1 MMNLLRPL
9 AYVMAVA
16 MFGMLPLVAMASEP
30 RVDRAGDPKVQ
41 TAPDFE
47 LPAVNLRI
55 ALDRILG
62 EHAFLTV
69 EAMRTGIAKGPEFEV
84 AAEVLEAN
92 TVELLELVETA
103 YGADAADAFGE
114 QWRNHLGYLVDYTR
128 AVADG
133 DDDARDLA
141 SSQLETYTEDFSA
154 LLVSANPGLPPE
166 VVEGLIVEHVQQLEQ
181 IGRFAEMG
189 FSDAYPAIRD
199 TYEHMFMVGDGLT
212 LGILDRFGDRFGGR
226 ETAFSPALDLRVGL
240 DRLIGEHT
248 YLAAIAMRA
257 QLTDAVDLD
266 AAVDALDANSAELG
280 EQIAGIYGDDAGAA
294 FDDLWGT
301 HTRFYLEYVA
311 AVAAEDEDAQD
322 EALAGLRA
330 YGSDFSAFLGDANP
344 FLQPEDLEPLLATHT
359 EHLVSQVT
367 AYQDEDFPAAYD
379 SLRDGYAHTEM
390 LAAGLGGAIADQF
403 PLKFPDTAMTLAAAG
418 DRTMVGR
425 ESEHRGGY
433 NVGRY

>member
-1 MMNLLRPL
+1 L
-9 AYVMAVA
+9 
-16 MFGMLPLVAMASEP
+16 
-30 RVDRAGDPKVQ
+30 
-41 TAPDFE
+41 
-47 LPAVNLRI
+47 
-55 ALDRILG
+55 
-62 EHAFLTV
+62 
-69 EAMRTGIAKGPEFEV
+69 
-84 AAEVLEAN
+84 
-92 TVELLELVETA
+92 
-103 YGADAADAFGE
+103 
-114 QWRNHLGYLVDYTR
+114 RNHLAYLVDYTR

-141 SSQLETYTEDFSA
+141 SSQLDTYTEDFSA
-154 LLVSANPGLPPE
+154 LLVSANPGLPPD

-181 IGRFAEMG
+181 IGRLAEMG

-212 LGILDRFGDRFGGR
+212 LGILDRFEDRFSGR
-226 ETAFSPALDLRVGL
+226 ETAFSPALDLRIGL
-240 DRLIGEHT
+240 DQLIGEHT

-266 AAVDALDANSAELG
+266 AAVTALDDNSTELG
-280 EQIAGIYGDDAGAA
+280 EQIAAIYGDDAGVA

-301 HTRFYLEYVA
+301 HTGFYLEYVE
-311 AVAAEDEDAQD
+311 AVAAEDADAQG

-344 FLQPEDLEPLLATHT
+344 FLDPDDLEPLLVTHT
-359 EHLVSQVT
+359 EHLVAQVS
-367 AYQDEDFPAAYD
+367 AYADEEFGEAYG

-403 PLKFPDTAMTLAAAG
+403 PLKFPDTAMTLSAVS

-425 ESEHRGGY
+425 ESEPCGGTTLG
-433 NVGRY
+433 VTEARHCRVPRPV